1 MVAKPV
7 RPETATKETSPLENK
22 VNGEASNNE
31 ADTANADT
39 NNPLD
44 NKVEGDAT
52 NGASNDRLERPDL
65 VDPANQE
72 AMVAGEATV
81 TRQKRRT
88 MLCCHTSRKRRK
100 NTHNKLWVL
109 LLAPCGQEL

>member
-39 NNPLD
+39 NNPIN
-44 NKVEGDAT
+44 NKVEGEAT
-52 NGASNDRLERPDL
+52 DGHGANINEPNHEDEHLLGASTNRLERPDL

-81 TRQKRRT
+81 TRQKRR
-88 MLCCHTSRKRRK
+88 K
-100 NTHNKLWVL
+100 NAL
-109 LLAPCGQEL
+109 LPYWHQ